1 MKDKTYNKMLDRL
14 EERFLIGN
22 IVRFFRTNMGILFAF
37 LLLVTLLSLTADNFF
52 SISNL
57 MNVLR
62 NISTNAFLAMGVMMC
77 LSVGGIDLTGGAMLA
92 LSGCVCVVGMERW
105 GISMPVAILLALLV
119 GVVAGFANGTIIAYS
134 GIHPFIVTL
143 AMQSICRGAAYL
155 ICDGQPVTLYGNDQF
170 SKIGN
175 GKLWDLPLPAVYM
188 IIALILLAIF
198 LNKTKM
204 GRHVFAVG
212 GNAVSAR
219 YSGINI
225 KVVKQVVWTFSGMLA
240 AIGGIILAA
249 RMTSGQPATGIS
261 YETDA
266 IAASVVGGT
275 SMYGGVGTVG
285 GMVIGVL
292 IIGIISNGLNLLR
305 INSYWQYVIKG
316 LIILAAVW
324 IDMIRKKRE
333 ENKKTV

>member
-52 SISNL
+52 SVSNL

-225 KVVKQVVWTFSGMLA
+225 KVVKQVVWTFSGMLS